1 MSHKQANRWGDK
13 WIHKP
18 THTKTD
24 MHTYKE
30 ITILSEA
37 TIIVYFYFFFCSG
50 MLINSIPDDCFM
62 HIGFILIFNIMPTVN
77 VIM

>member
-30 ITILSEA
+30 ITILWGYYNG
-37 TIIVYFYFFFCSG
+37 VLLFFLLLG
-50 MLINSIPDDCFM
+50 Y
-62 HIGFILIFNIMPTVN
+62 VN
-77 VIM
+77 